1 MNGKETVSGYF
12 PFQRAHLVNAGL
24 HDNDR
29 DEGEG
34 EEGEGQPDREPPDQG
49 PPPPEG
55 RGVRMHTAP
64 LAASGRLLT
73 PHQTAYEKMLNF
85 LGENSL
91 SVLKQCQSSLPRM
104 GKWEGWEFAPQAV
117 CRCW

>member
-34 EEGEGQPDREPPDQG
+34 EEGEGQPDTEPPDEG

-55 RGVRMHTAP
+55 RRVRLHAAP
-64 LAASGRLLT
+64 LAAFVSLL
-73 PHQTAYEKMLNF
+73 PGHQTACEKMLIF
-85 LGENSL
+85 LG
-91 SVLKQCQSSLPRM
+91 KTI
-104 GKWEGWEFAPQAV
+104 WTF
-117 CRCW
+117 